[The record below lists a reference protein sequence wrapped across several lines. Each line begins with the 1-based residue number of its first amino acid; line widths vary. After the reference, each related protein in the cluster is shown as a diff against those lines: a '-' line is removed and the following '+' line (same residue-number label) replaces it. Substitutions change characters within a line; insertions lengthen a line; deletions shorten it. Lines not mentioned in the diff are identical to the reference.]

1 MMEKS
6 LESLENMS
14 DEGLVVLAKAGDKQ
28 AERCL
33 LLRHRPL
40 ARLKSHSFFIN
51 GADVEDLFQE
61 GMLGLNKAIYDYMPD
76 RQASFR
82 SFAELCIKRQIL
94 TAIKAS
100 LRKKH
105 FPLNS
110 ALSLNKPVEDGEDD
124 TLMDMLMGFEDNPE
138 TIYIENE
145 SYTSLLKRIKA
156 RLSGFENEVL
166 DIFLDGKTYI
176 EIAALMDKSPK
187 AIDNAL
193 QRIKKKIKELL

>member
-1 MMEKS
+1 
-6 LESLENMS
+6 MS
-14 DEGLVVLAKAGDKQ
+14 DEQLVSLAQSGDKT
-28 AERCL
+28 AESCL
-33 LLRHRPL
+33 LLRHQQL
-40 ARLKSHSFFIN
+40 VRLKSHSFFIN

-61 GMLGLNKAIYDYMPD
+61 GMLGLSKAIYDYLPS
-76 RQASFR
+76 RQASFK

-110 ALSLNKPVEDGEDD
+110 ALSLNKPIEGEGDD
-124 TLMDMLMGFEDNPE
+124 TLMDILEGFEDNPE

-145 SYTSLLKRIKA
+145 SYVSLLNRIKLK
-156 RLSGFENEVL
+156 LSDFENEVL

-176 EIAALMDKSPK
+176 EIAALLNKPPK
-187 AIDNAL
+187 TIDNAL
-193 QRIKKKIKELL
+193 QRIKKKIKDLL